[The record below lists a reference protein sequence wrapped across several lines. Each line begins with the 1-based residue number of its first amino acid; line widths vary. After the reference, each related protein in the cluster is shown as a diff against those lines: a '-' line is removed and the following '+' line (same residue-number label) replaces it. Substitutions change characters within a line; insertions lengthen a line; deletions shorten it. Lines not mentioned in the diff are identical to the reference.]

1 MGVVIGKNLIL
12 IDYPDRVAAV
22 VASGVAMWDVVG
34 SAERARS
41 LEQKMRN
48 EQLNDL
54 RHFVKSLAALRA
66 VAFNGKK
73 AATLAGDALDKL
85 PIDVLH
91 LPFSSPA

>member
-1 MGVVIGKNLIL
+1 MVIGKNVIL

-34 SAERARS
+34 SAERAGS
-41 LEQKMRN
+41 LEQQIRN

-54 RHFVKSLAALRA
+54 RHFVKSVAALRA
-66 VAFNGKK
+66 VPFNGTK

-85 PIDVLH
+85 PLDVLH
-91 LPFSSPA
+91 LPFGSPA